1 MSGLG
6 LLRALQV
13 FWYAV
18 LFFLYV
24 PLAVVVLFSFNSVN
38 SPARFAGFSL
48 RWYERLLGNDALLQ
62 AFKNSLALAL
72 SSSMIAVLLGAM
84 LGYGMYRF
92 RHWRL
97 HWLVWFIY
105 LPIVMPDVVYGI
117 SEMTFFIAMYRS
129 FGIFEPGLGTMIIAH
144 VSFQIPFVALLVYSR
159 LLVLDPLLFEAC
171 ADLYASP
178 IKRVWYFLLPVLWPA
193 LLAAFLLA
201 FTLSIDDFV
210 ISFFTAGPGSTTLPI
225 YVWSAIRKGIT
236 PEVNAIAALMIA
248 AVVIAALMALAYHHI
263 RFRLTDAKTL
273 TRGK

>member
-1 MSGLG
+1 MNHGGFS
-6 LLRALQV
+6 RALQL

-18 LFFLYV
+18 LVFLYA
-24 PLAVVVLFSFNSVN
+24 PLVVVVLFSFNATQ
-38 SPARFAGFSL
+38 SPAHFTGFSL
-48 RWYERLLGNDALLQ
+48 RWYERLFSNDAILS
-62 AFKNSLALAL
+62 AFQNSLSLAV
-72 SSSMIAVLLGAM
+72 SSSAIAVVLGAM
-84 LGYGMYRF
+84 LGYGMYWF

-97 HWLVWFIY
+97 NALIWLIY

-117 SEMTFFIAMYRS
+117 SEMTFFITLYRAL
-129 FGIFEPGLGTMIIAH
+129 GIFEPGLGTMVIAH
-144 VSFQIPFVALLVYSR
+144 VSFQIPFVALLIYSR

-178 IKRVWYFLLPVLWPA
+178 LKRVRYFLIPLLWPA
-193 LLAAFLLA
+193 LLASFLLA

-248 AVVIAALMALAYHHI
+248 AVGIAALAALLYHYA
-263 RFRLTDAKTL
+263 RFRFTFS
-273 TRGK
+273 TRSKEN